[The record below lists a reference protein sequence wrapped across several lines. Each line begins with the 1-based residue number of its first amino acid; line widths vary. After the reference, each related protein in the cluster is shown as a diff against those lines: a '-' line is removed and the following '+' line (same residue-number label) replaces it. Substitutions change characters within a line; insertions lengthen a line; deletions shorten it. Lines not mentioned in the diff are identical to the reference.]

1 MIWVILDLFIRW
13 GVMAMILLMNIEN
26 ENDFVLIPWEWLSID
41 SFEII
46 KEDIES
52 SSERGI
58 TTGLLARVVT
68 TSIPTINL
76 NVIKKLSQGEL
87 KELLRFINMKEVKV
101 RYFEKYR
108 NSYVVN
114 NFYIEKPSLI
124 MYEIPEDNNTDN
136 IIYNEF
142 SLKLVGCEGE
152 VNE

>member
-1 MIWVILDLFIRW
+1 MDKIKI
-13 GVMAMILLMNIEN
+13 MNIEN